1 MKENCKK
8 CYLILHCRIFW
19 SLQWSSK
26 PWSSGHL
33 ESYLNSY
40 SISVTLNCNYGHL
53 YVQLEKLR
61 ATGIEGEIFGQNCT
75 SCCVW
80 DLGAEP
86 RNAKDSSAQ
95 FHKVQSRCNLKW
107 PIPAAPFTNVHKL
120 LGYMSSL
127 CFGFIQGVS
136 CDYGSSTSA
145 CTLYIGDQS
154 PVAFIPSARTAP
166 YVVWSTRYM
175 QIVFEGSHEGLIL
188 HTEFRSYMRTNS
200 ESLHLIGVL
209 GELTQSWSFTD
220 HVSTLSSY
228 WWCFSWG
235 PDWDPGGPLLDVSS
249 PISTSMHT
257 PSPEESMEC
266 TGSKWL
272 PPKGTATGMEQDEN
286 NIGIHLNLVQVHLD
300 NGYFRDKYHEK
311 SDMIKDLQAPWD
323 PGEPCVKAAWGQAE
337 SQGVGDVSDPI
348 TATAAHGPGL
358 VECHMKGGLTTSI
371 HVGSSE
377 EASGLGSGKGNGS
390 LPLSSPTCCSS
401 SSLLPQ
407 IHVSEL
413 KSSVME

>member
-1 MKENCKK
+1 MTGVQTCA
-8 CYLILHCRIFW
+8 LPIW
-19 SLQWSSK
+19 
-26 PWSSGHL
+26 
-33 ESYLNSY
+33 NS
-40 SISVTLNCNYGHL
+40 
-53 YVQLEKLR
+53 
-61 ATGIEGEIFGQNCT
+61 
-75 SCCVW
+75 
-80 DLGAEP
+80 
-86 RNAKDSSAQ
+86 KDSSAQ

-107 PIPAAPFTNVHKL
+107 PIPAAPFTNVHQL

-300 NGYFRDKYHEK
+300 NGYFRDNTTKN
-311 SDMIKDLQAPWD
+311 
-323 PGEPCVKAAWGQAE
+323 
-337 SQGVGDVSDPI
+337 
-348 TATAAHGPGL
+348 
-358 VECHMKGGLTTSI
+358 LT
-371 HVGSSE
+371 
-377 EASGLGSGKGNGS
+377 
-390 LPLSSPTCCSS
+390 
-401 SSLLPQ
+401 
-407 IHVSEL
+407 
-413 KSSVME
+413 